1 MPKTE
6 DIAGRFRDLD
16 LWPDAEI
23 LDAIWQG
30 QLKAIAS
37 LKPALGTLEK
47 AVVEAS
53 DRLSESDGRIAFAG
67 AGTSGLLAMQ
77 DGMELNPTFGWP
89 LERILFLMAG
99 GAKAR
104 LAPIGASEDDRDEA
118 GAEARQAAFT
128 SWDVVIAVAA
138 SGSTPYT
145 MVMAEMARE
154 KGALVIAIVNNPDAP
169 IAQYADHTIVLDT
182 GAEVLCG
189 STRMAAGTAQKAALT
204 SLSTLLMTRLGF
216 VVGGHMVNMVVDNE
230 KLRQRALHIVSD
242 IAGVDKDIASKAMD
256 AADNDIKR
264 AVLIAQGCAPAEAR
278 DLLAKNNGNL
288 RRALDGRSA

>member
-30 QLKAIAS
+30 QLKAVAS
-37 LKPALGTLEK
+37 LKPALGVLEQ
-47 AVVEAS
+47 AAQEGAE
-53 DRLSESDGRIAFAG
+53 RLAGSKGRIAFVG

-99 GAKAR
+99 GAEAR
-104 LAPIGASEDDRDEA
+104 LTPIGASEDDMDEA
-118 GAEARQAAFT
+118 RAEARQLAFT
-128 SWDVVIAVAA
+128 NRDVMIAVAA

-145 MVMAEMARE
+145 MAMAEMARE
-154 KGALVIAIVNNPDAP
+154 ENALVIAIVNNPDAP
-169 IAQYADHTIVLDT
+169 IADHANHTIVLDT

-230 KLRQRALHIVSD
+230 KLRQRAFYIVSD
-242 IAGVDKDIASKAMD
+242 IAGVDKDAATRAMD
-256 AADNDIKR
+256 AAGNDIKR
-264 AVLIAQGCAPAEAR
+264 AVLIAQGCALQDAR
-278 DLLAKNNGNL
+278 DLLARNDGNL
-288 RRALDGRSA
+288 RRALNAL